1 MDCMVGDGGVGLTH
15 QYLNKFFKAKR
26 KAELSLWR
34 CAKRRDYGAKGA
46 ARDTKSERHVT
57 RRCWV

>member
-1 MDCMVGDGGVGLTH
+1 MGLMH